1 MSAKRPLWRTFII
14 NINNLMNTIHLQAS
28 RVISLPGPPGGRL
41 KNVTAQI
48 SQLLLECKSIPA
60 YVSMGHLL
68 NPIKLM
74 LGSCLLVL

>member
-48 SQLLLECKSIPA
+48 SLYE
-60 YVSMGHLL
+60 
-68 NPIKLM
+68 PIAVYLTNRNAEVFR
-74 LGSCLLVL
+74 GV